1 GPAML
6 TRNLDVTYSMVW
18 VIVIS
23 NIIAVGVSFLFLN
36 QLVRLTYVKA
46 PLLLA
51 LVLGDIAERYLFLS
65 YSLYEWSWVTRPLV
79 IAFALVTVGGLLWP
93 LLRGRRH
100 SSGEPVASRADIP
113 ITIGFLAIGIVVL
126 LDARAWPFRTA
137 VFPLATGVLLV
148 GLSLV
153 KLAAGPLKRFANA
166 DSPYARD
173 GAVGGVPRGESS
185 EGPSGPGDVD
195 DVPDVFAT
203 ATRREWA
210 AALGWMASFFVALW
224 LVGALITVPVF
235 AVVYLLAVPRSSPVL
250 AGVYALASWAFVY

>member
-1 GPAML
+1 MVLTAFGAYTAHNSLNDIVLML
-6 TRNLDVTYSMVW
+6 AATVVG
-18 VIVIS
+18 
-23 NIIAVGVSFLFLN
+23 IAAIKWDWP
-36 QLVRLTYVKA
+36 RA

-100 SSGEPVASRADIP
+100 SNGEPVASRADIP
-113 ITIGFLAIGIVVL
+113 ITAGFLAIGIVVL
-126 LDARAWPFRTA
+126 LDARGWPFRTA
-137 VFPLATGVLLV
+137 VFPLATAVMLV

-166 DSPYARD
+166 DPPYVRD
-173 GAVGGVPRGESS
+173 RAAGRVPR
-185 EGPSGPGDVD
+185 SGPGD
-195 DVPDVFAT
+195 DVPDVFST
-203 ATRREWA
+203 ATRREWL
-210 AALGWMASFFVALW
+210 AALGWMASFFLALW
-224 LVGALITVPVF
+224 LLGALITVPVF

-250 AGVYALASWAFVY
+250 AGIYALASWAFVYGLFGRLLRLPLP